1 MIQTIRHETRI
12 AVILPAAHRVAF
24 QAVGDRRSHA
34 GDTAGTGAGER
45 KRAGSDVMRFVY
57 RPERA
62 SRLG

>member
-34 GDTAGTGAGER
+34 GDTAGTGPASENGL
-45 KRAGSDVMRFVY
+45 AAMLCVSCIGPSA
-57 RPERA
+57 RP
-62 SRLG
+62 G